1 MAFAYRNQHK
11 VDLDVV
17 ICVRFWAF
25 GTSGAQNQESYLR
38 ETLFSKT
45 LFWKYSSFSNILKYT
60 KIINPPYA
68 SEYCPETKTLRI
80 SPHHDF
86 AYFGS
91 GDSPSLC
98 FQCVR
103 RIGVCRVCFWT
114 SYRIASQCV
123 FLFFVSQYD
132 FLCVFARILISRLRV
147 FEYSFYLSL

>member
-60 KIINPPYA
+60 KIISPPYA
-68 SEYCPETKTLRI
+68 NDTAPKRKLFGFPHTTILRI
-80 SPHHDF
+80 LVLEIHRVCVSNVCDVPGSVGC
-86 AYFGS
+86 AFGRPIAS
-91 GDSPSLC
+91 
-98 FQCVR
+98 R
-103 RIGVCRVCFWT
+103 RGVCFYSLFSNMSFC
-114 SYRIASQCV
+114 ASSH
-123 FLFFVSQYD
+123 VS
-132 FLCVFARILISRLRV
+132 LISKLRV
-147 FEYSFYLSL
+147 FEYSFHLSL